1 MEFKNLKLKPESELN
16 VEELR
21 KLAEFYRDGRFAKQ
35 DNYKAKELNKLADFK
50 ENKSKA
56 DANDST
62 ACYEV
67 AKMYLEG
74 RGVKKNVYSAEYY
87 IDKYREQIPKFYD
100 KLCELYSLFG
110 TVLEEKTKCAKEQAN
125 EYKRIKDTIRF
136 DIYGVQL

>member
-1 MEFKNLKLKPESELN
+1 MEFDNLKLKPESELN

-21 KLAEFYRDGRFAKQ
+21 MLAEFYKDCRFAGQ

-50 ENKSKA
+50 ENKPKA
-56 DANDST
+56 DANDPT
-62 ACYEV
+62 ACYEF

-87 IDKYREQIPKFYD
+87 IDKYREQMPKSYD

-110 TVLEEKTKCAKEQAN
+110 TVLEGKTKCAKEQAE
-125 EYKRIKDTIRF
+125 EYRHKKGIIHF